1 MSTEGLAEGSG
12 RGNTENTASNTT
24 SSNDNHQIPSSQLS
38 VLAGSGMSEG
48 AALLHDVLSRMDEAA
63 GRLKIDRDTYKTL
76 RSPRTSLTV
85 SFPIRM
91 DDGSVEI
98 FTGYRVLYNYARG
111 PSKGG
116 VRYHPAVNLEEMTAL
131 AALMTLKCAVSGVP
145 FGGAKGGVACDP
157 SRMSM
162 NELERLT
169 RRYTYMILP
178 LLGPDKDIPA
188 PDVNTNQQTMA
199 WMMDTYSMLAGY
211 TVPGVVTGKPFQLGG
226 SKGRSYATGRGVV
239 FVTTET
245 MKRLDMPLS
254 GATAA
259 VQGFGNV
266 GSNTA
271 RFLHDEGFRVTGV
284 TDLSGGIFNESGLD
298 VPALLE
304 HVKDRKEIDGF
315 DGGEFVA
322 DYQKANERLIR
333 SKVDILVP
341 AALENQITKSNA
353 AEVGAEVIV
362 EGANG
367 PITSEADKILAQKG
381 KIVVPDIVANSGG
394 VIVSYFEWVQDVQAY
409 LWTEEQVNQRLKEV
423 ITESF
428 SRVWDLAEEYKTD
441 LRRASYMEAVGKVVD
456 VTRLRGIFP

>member
-1 MSTEGLAEGSG
+1 
-12 RGNTENTASNTT
+12 
-24 SSNDNHQIPSSQLS
+24 
-38 VLAGSGMSEG
+38 
-48 AALLHDVLSRMDEAA
+48 
-63 GRLKIDRDTYKTL
+63 
-76 RSPRTSLTV
+76 
-85 SFPIRM
+85 
-91 DDGSVEI
+91 
-98 FTGYRVLYNYARG
+98 
-111 PSKGG
+111 
-116 VRYHPAVNLEEMTAL
+116 
-131 AALMTLKCAVSGVP
+131 
-145 FGGAKGGVACDP
+145 
-157 SRMSM
+157 
-162 NELERLT
+162 
-169 RRYTYMILP
+169 
-178 LLGPDKDIPA
+178 
-188 PDVNTNQQTMA
+188 
-199 WMMDTYSMLAGY
+199 MMDTYSMLAGY

-239 FVTTET
+239 FITAET
-245 MKRLDMPLS
+245 LKRLDMPLS

-271 RFLHDEGFRVTGV
+271 RFLHEEGARITGV
-284 TDLSGGIFNESGLD
+284 TDLSGGIFNQSGLD
-298 VPALLE
+298 VLALLE
-304 HVKDRKEIDGF
+304 HVEDRKKIGGF

-341 AALENQITKSNA
+341 AALENQITRSNA
-353 AEVGAEVIV
+353 AEVGAKVIV

-367 PITSEADKILAQKG
+367 PITNEADEILAQKG

-428 SRVWDLAEEYKTD
+428 SRVWDLAEEHKTD